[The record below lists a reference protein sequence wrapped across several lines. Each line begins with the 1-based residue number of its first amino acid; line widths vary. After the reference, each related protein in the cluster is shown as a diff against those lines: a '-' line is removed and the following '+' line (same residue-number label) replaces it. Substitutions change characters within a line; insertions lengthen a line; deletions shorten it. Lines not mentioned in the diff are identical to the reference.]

1 MSRSRPPPTPLA
13 PEPGDPRTDLSCV
26 PAAPSPASAAAKAH
40 DWQLRRLN
48 QIRDQLQTLE
58 AVAQAHRP
66 ARHAALTPLQQRQRE
81 AMRALALSLDAA
93 LTRKQWAGAQR
104 QMAQER
110 LCALARP
117 LARAG
122 DADMAAL
129 HDRHHPQTWAEL
141 ELQRRECWQAQHQAD
156 AAHAEA
162 QAQRKA
168 ANKARQ
174 QKKVSAPAQAAEL
187 AHAESAQQRLRSLF
201 RQLASALH
209 PDREP
214 DPEQRALKT
223 ALMSEANAAH
233 ERRDWLA
240 LLDIQQRAAL
250 SRPASP
256 ANDTQ
261 LAEVTVLLKQQVA
274 DQERQRAALNDRLAA
289 EFDLPPGTGVT
300 AERLAAALA
309 QRLQALQ
316 AHVEQIEAEAAQAQD
331 AAALTRW
338 LKAPSWLS
346 PVER

>member
-1 MSRSRPPPTPLA
+1 LHDRRTAVTVLA
-13 PEPGDPRTDLSCV
+13 QAPN
-26 PAAPSPASAAAKAH
+26 AASTAAKAH
-40 DWQLRRLN
+40 DWQLRRLQ
-48 QIRDQLQTLE
+48 QIRGQLQTLD
-58 AVAQAHRP
+58 AVAQAHRS
-66 ARHAALTPLQQRQRE
+66 ARHATLTPLQQRQLQ
-81 AMRALALSLDAA
+81 AMRTLVLALDAG

-104 QMAQER
+104 QMAQAR

-129 HDRHHPQTWAEL
+129 HDRYHAQTWADL
-141 ELQRRECWQAQHQAD
+141 EQQRRERWQAQHQAD

-168 ANKARQ
+168 ATKARQ
-174 QKKVSAPAQAAEL
+174 QKKAPAPAQAAEL
-187 AHAESAQQRLRSLF
+187 AQVESAQQRLRGLF

-214 DPEQRALKT
+214 HPERRALKT

-250 SRPASP
+250 STPTSP
-256 ANDTQ
+256 ANDAQ

-274 DQERQRAALNDRLAA
+274 DQERQRAARNDRLAA

-300 AERLAAALA
+300 AERLAAALS
-309 QRLQALQ
+309 QRVRALQ
-316 AHVEQIEAEAAQAQD
+316 THVEQIEVEAAQAQD
-331 AAALTRW
+331 LTALTRW

>member
-1 MSRSRPPPTPLA
+1 
-13 PEPGDPRTDLSCV
+13 
-26 PAAPSPASAAAKAH
+26 
-40 DWQLRRLN
+40 
-48 QIRDQLQTLE
+48 
-58 AVAQAHRP
+58 
-66 ARHAALTPLQQRQRE
+66 
-81 AMRALALSLDAA
+81 
-93 LTRKQWAGAQR
+93 
-104 QMAQER
+104 
-110 LCALARP
+110 
-117 LARAG
+117 
-122 DADMAAL
+122 MAAL

-141 ELQRRECWQAQHQAD
+141 EQQRRERWQAQHQAE

-174 QKKVSAPAQAAEL
+174 QKKASAPAHAAEL
-187 AHAESAQQRLRSLF
+187 AHAEAAQLRLRSLF

-214 DPEQRALKT
+214 DPERRALKT

-250 SRPASP
+250 STPASP
-256 ANDTQ
+256 ANDAQ

-289 EFDLPPGTGVT
+289 EFDLPPGSGVT

-309 QRLQALQ
+309 QRVQALQ
-316 AHVEQIEAEAAQAQD
+316 AHADRIEAEAAQAQD
-331 AAALTRW
+331 VAALTRW
-338 LKAPSWLS
+338 LKAPW
-346 PVER
+346 PVLGG

>member
-1 MSRSRPPPTPLA
+1 MTRSRPTPL
-13 PEPGDPRTDLSCV
+13 S
-26 PAAPSPASAAAKAH
+26 PSPELHDRRTAVTVLAHEPNAASAAAKAH
-40 DWQLRRLN
+40 DWQLRRLQ
-48 QIRDQLQTLE
+48 QIRRQLQTLE

-66 ARHAALTPLQQRQRE
+66 ARHAALTPLQQRQRQ
-81 AMRALALSLDAA
+81 AMRTLVLALDAG

-110 LCALARP
+110 LCALARS

-122 DADMAAL
+122 DVEMAVV
-129 HDRHHPQTWAEL
+129 HDRHHPRTWTEL
-141 ELQRRECWQAQHQAD
+141 EQERREAWQAEHQAD

-162 QAQRKA
+162 QAQRRA
-168 ANKARQ
+168 ATKARQ
-174 QKKVSAPAQAAEL
+174 QKKAPAPAQAAEL
-187 AHAESAQQRLRSLF
+187 AQAESAQQRLRGLF

-250 SRPASP
+250 STPASP
-256 ANDTQ
+256 ASDAQ

-274 DQERQRAALNDRLAA
+274 DQERQRAARNDRLAA
-289 EFDLPPGTGVT
+289 EFDLPTGTGVT

-309 QRLQALQ
+309 KRVRVLQAKVDQL
-316 AHVEQIEAEAAQAQD
+316 EAAAEQASD
-331 AAALTRW
+331 EAALKRW
-338 LKAPSWLS
+338 LKN
-346 PVER
+346 